1 MEILSE
7 LRRYLSTFLRFILF
21 TIRNFLHKII
31 SVSSLVLFNKIA
43 TITAGKR
50 RAMKEGFT
58 ARVPTSQV
66 SQVIQHHFLSSS
78 TAKTFRENLIF

>member
-7 LRRYLSTFLRFILF
+7 LRRKLSTFLRFILF

-31 SVSSLVLFNKIA
+31 SVSSLALFNNIA
-43 TITAGKR
+43 TITAGKW

-66 SQVIQHHFLSSS
+66 SQHHFLSSS